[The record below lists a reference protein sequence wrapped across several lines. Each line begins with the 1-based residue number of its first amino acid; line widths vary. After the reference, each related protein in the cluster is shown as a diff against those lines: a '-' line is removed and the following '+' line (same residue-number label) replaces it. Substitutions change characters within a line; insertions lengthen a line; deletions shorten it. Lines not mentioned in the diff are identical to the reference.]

1 MIEPN
6 EIVMFFIGLGVW
18 IFTFFHRAALKQLP
32 APGII
37 LAAFYLLLGSIVAT
51 VLEGFFWS
59 DFLNLVE
66 HACLTG
72 TSVLMALWSWKI
84 FTGRRETR

>member
-1 MIEPN
+1 MNEPN

-18 IFTFFHRAALKQLP
+18 IFTFFHRAGLKQLP

-37 LAAFYLLLGSIVAT
+37 LAAFYLLWGSIVAT
-51 VLEGFFWS
+51 VLEGFLGN
-59 DFLNLVE
+59 DFFNLVE
-66 HACLTG
+66 HFCLAG
-72 TSVLMALWSWKI
+72 SSVLTAVWSWKI